1 MQKKPADII
10 VLVTGDGGFDLLVN
24 KIRTKHGK
32 SVKAYSTPKFTAAS
46 LINEASDSI
55 NIDKELLL
63 N

>member
-1 MQKKPADII
+1 M
-10 VLVTGDGGFDLLVN
+10 GGFDLLVN